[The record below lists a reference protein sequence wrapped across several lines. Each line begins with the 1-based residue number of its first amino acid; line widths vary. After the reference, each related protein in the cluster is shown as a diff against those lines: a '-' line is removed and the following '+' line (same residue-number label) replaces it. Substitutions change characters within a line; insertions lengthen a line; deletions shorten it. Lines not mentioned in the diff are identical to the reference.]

1 MKVVKAQSGQVIAR
15 KNDKVKYWYLIQ
27 EGTVIQKFDFS
38 EVRLGKNAIVGILE
52 KDIFLCDYIVG
63 EDATLAAFVCEST
76 EDLMNILT
84 GQEKIRHIFLKTAIE
99 QRHNLL
105 TLYSDLYSKARQF
118 HMFVENTYN
127 NYITFCGKYK
137 IEEQSFSRMEHFNPL
152 VIQHRAETWEVNNS
166 MSLIKTYMQEY
177 LQLMEKDDGLTVGV
191 IMETSAQ
198 MRRFAQGIREI
209 ESYLSYNKDI
219 LFAESLFAESRNDL
233 FRLYFDLSIKMYEK
247 KYELTDVKENIDL
260 MVKFAEKTKIYD
272 EKMVQ
277 RRLKEFNNYDYAKD
291 DAGAADG
298 GTAGMEMDIT
308 SVDALNHILKYAG
321 YEFDEM
327 ENISEQI
334 IAYRNLPDMLSSDKE
349 AYSLRKSITTA
360 FYEIYYKVFMRA
372 VKDES
377 TLTPVLE
384 MFLNFGFM
392 DLSYVGEEHAKA
404 LYNLCS
410 HLDICQSEHIYTI
423 YKWLKDIYHGRK
435 EPSKNQFDMNY
446 SSYLADLYKNGKISK
461 EQIKEYYENRQKRV
475 QFEIQNMFATVN
487 KVTYGRIS
495 TFCPILCEND
505 LINSIEKML
514 VTAEKLE
521 EALNEIR
528 KMDYSIFY
536 REIPFSDPAKGINS
550 DRIMKEVLPDI
561 ILMPNAGTK
570 AMMWQEISGIKSD
583 TPARF
588 MFPIFTAVDL
598 NELMVETLG
607 RYRWEMCRRLEGVH
621 WNDVREKSLTAEYCT
636 YIQFYRNNRDL
647 SAEAKEK
654 LKASLAQ
661 AKNNYREVF
670 VKDYI
675 NWIKFESK
683 GSFRLNKIA
692 RDILIR
698 YCPFVKSIRDE
709 LKANPMYQ
717 TSITRFE
724 ADMAKKLQRY
734 NALYNKYTQ
743 AGGKITEELNDN
755 LLFYQM

>member
-1 MKVVKAQSGQVIAR
+1 MKVIKVQSGQVIAR
-15 KNDKVKYWYLIQ
+15 KNDKVKYWYLVQ

-38 EVRLGKNAIVGILE
+38 EVRLEKNAIIGILE

-76 EDLMNILT
+76 KDLMNILT
-84 GQEKIRHIFLKTAIE
+84 GQERIRNIFLRTAIE

-127 NYITFCGKYK
+127 DYVTFCSKYK
-137 IEEQSFSRMEHFNPL
+137 VEGQSFPGMEHFNPL
-152 VIQHRAETWEVNNS
+152 VMQHKAEAWEVNNS
-166 MSLIKTYMQEY
+166 MSLVKIYMQEY
-177 LQLMEKDDGLTVGV
+177 LQLMEKDDGLTVGA
-191 IMETSAQ
+191 IMEAAAQ
-198 MRRFAQGIREI
+198 MRRFAQGIREM

-219 LFAESLFAESRNDL
+219 LLTESRNDL
-233 FRLYFDLSIKMYEK
+233 FKLYFDLSIQMYGK
-247 KYELTDVKENIDL
+247 KYEITEVKEKINLII
-260 MVKFAEKTKIYD
+260 KFAEKLNVYD
-272 EKMVQ
+272 EKLVQ
-277 RRLKEFNNYDYAKD
+277 RRLKEFNAYDYAGD
-291 DAGAADG
+291 QAEAVES
-298 GTAGMEMDIT
+298 GTARAEMDIT

-321 YEFDEM
+321 YEYDEM
-327 ENISEQI
+327 ENISERI
-334 IAYRNLPDMLSSDKE
+334 IAYRNLPDMLSSDKD
-349 AYSLRKSITTA
+349 AYSLRRSITTV
-360 FYEIYYKVFMRA
+360 FYEIYYKVFMKA

-404 LYNLCS
+404 LYDLCA
-410 HLDICQSEHIYTI
+410 HLDICSSDHIYTI
-423 YKWLKDIYHGRK
+423 YEWLKCIYRGEK
-435 EPSKNQFDMNY
+435 EPSKNQFDMSY
-446 SSYLADLYKNGKISK
+446 SSHLADLYKNGKITK
-461 EQIKEYYENRQKRV
+461 EQIPEYFENHSMRV

-487 KVTYGRIS
+487 KTTYGKIS
-495 TFCPILCEND
+495 TFCPVLCEND
-505 LINSIEKML
+505 LLNSIDKML

-521 EALNEIR
+521 EALNEVR
-528 KMDYSIFY
+528 KLDYSIFY
-536 REIPFSDPAKGINS
+536 REVPFSDPAKGINS
-550 DRIMKEVLPDI
+550 DRIMKEILPDI
-561 ILMPNAGTK
+561 VLMPNAGTK
-570 AMMWQEISGIKSD
+570 AMMWQEISGVKSD

-588 MFPIFTAVDL
+588 MFPVFTAVDL
-598 NELMVETLG
+598 NELMLETIG

-647 SAEAKEK
+647 STEAKEK
-654 LKASLAQ
+654 LKATLAQ

-692 RDILIR
+692 RDILVR
-698 YCPFVKSIRDE
+698 YCPFVKAVRDE
-709 LKANPMYQ
+709 LKANPLYQ
-717 TSITRFE
+717 TSITKFE
-724 ADMAKKLQRY
+724 ADNAKKLQRY
-734 NALYNKYTQ
+734 NGLYNKYTQ
-743 AGGKITEELNDN
+743 AGGEITEELNDN

>member
-1 MKVVKAQSGQVIAR
+1 MKVIKVESGQVIAR
-15 KNDKVKYWYLIQ
+15 KNDKVKYWYLVQ
-27 EGTVIQKFDFS
+27 EGKVIQKFDFS

-52 KDIFLCDYIVG
+52 KDIFLCDYVVG
-63 EDATLAAFVCEST
+63 ENATLAAFVCEST

-84 GQEKIRHIFLKTAIE
+84 GQEKIRNMFLRTVIE

-105 TLYSDLYSKARQF
+105 SLYSDLYSRARQF
-118 HMFVENTYN
+118 HMFVESTYN
-127 NYITFCGKYK
+127 NYVTLCVKYK
-137 IEEQSFSRMEHFNPL
+137 IEEQSFSGMEHFNPL
-152 VIQHRAETWEVNNS
+152 VIQHKAETWEVNNS
-166 MSLIKTYMQEY
+166 MSLVKTYLQEY

-191 IMETSAQ
+191 IMETAAQ

-209 ESYLSYNKDI
+209 EAYLSYNKDI
-219 LFAESLFAESRNDL
+219 LFAESRNDL
-233 FRLYFDLSIKMYEK
+233 FRLYFDLSIEMYEK
-247 KYELTDVKENIDL
+247 KYELTEIQEKVGL
-260 MVKFAEKTKIYD
+260 MLKFAEKIKVYD
-272 EKMVQ
+272 EKLLQ
-277 RRLKEFNNYDYAKD
+277 RRLKEFNTYDYTKD
-291 DAGAADG
+291 HGKAAED
-298 GTAGMEMDIT
+298 GTAKAELDIT

-334 IAYRNLPDMLSSDKE
+334 IAYRKLPDMLSSDKD

-404 LYNLCS
+404 LYNLS
-410 HLDICQSEHIYTI
+410 AHLDICQSEHIYTI
-423 YKWLKDIYHGRK
+423 YEWLKGIYHGKK

-446 SSYLADLYKNGKISK
+446 SAYLSDLYKNGKITK
-461 EQIKEYYENRQKRV
+461 DQIPEYYGNRDMRV

-487 KVTYGRIS
+487 KATYGRIS

-505 LINSIEKML
+505 LLNSIEKML

-521 EALNEIR
+521 EALNEVR
-528 KMDYSIFY
+528 KLDYSVFY
-536 REIPFSDPAKGINS
+536 REIPFSDPARGISS
-550 DRIMKEVLPDI
+550 DRIMKEIFPDI

-570 AMMWQEISGIKSD
+570 AMMWQEISGVKSD

-588 MFPIFTAVDL
+588 MFPVFTAVDL
-598 NELMVETLG
+598 NELMLEMMG

-621 WNDVREKSLTAEYCT
+621 WNDVREKSLTAEYCS

-654 LKASLAQ
+654 LKAMLAQ

-709 LKANPMYQ
+709 LKNNPLYQ

-734 NALYNKYTQ
+734 NGLYNKYTQ
-743 AGGKITEELNDN
+743 AGGEITEELSDN